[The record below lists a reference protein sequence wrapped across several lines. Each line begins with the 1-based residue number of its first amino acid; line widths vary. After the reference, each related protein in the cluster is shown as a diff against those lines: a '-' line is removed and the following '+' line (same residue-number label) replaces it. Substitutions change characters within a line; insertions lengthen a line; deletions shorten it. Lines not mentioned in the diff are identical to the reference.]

1 MVLYPSSNMLAVLC
15 AVLCRI
21 YCYIVWSFSVVGMVI
36 VEPFTILLHDNA
48 INGGV
53 GHPGL
58 LHLSI
63 SIYI

>member
-1 MVLYPSSNMLAVLC
+1 MCC

-53 GHPGL
+53 GT
-58 LHLSI
+58 
-63 SIYI
+63 SIYIYLFMITFL